1 MRRENGTILII
12 NLRAIG
18 YPDGRQTF
26 LAEAGNLVLGT
37 SEELHQIFRRP
48 EWSDGGMVGSAVVVI
63 CLRLLSTQGRESGLP
78 AREGVASR
86 QKIRSRRSIA
96 VDGGIKIDTLIHVAS
111 PDQNIHRGNDFSEFL
126 TDEGIRAEVEILA
139 LKRTLALQL
148 QQILE
153 QEHITKTELAT
164 RMKTSRASLD
174 RILDPANPSLT
185 VASLGKAAAA
195 LGRKVELRFVPA

>member
-1 MRRENGTILII
+1 M
-12 NLRAIG
+12 
-18 YPDGRQTF
+18 
-26 LAEAGNLVLGT
+26 
-37 SEELHQIFRRP
+37 
-48 EWSDGGMVGSAVVVI
+48 
-63 CLRLLSTQGRESGLP
+63 
-78 AREGVASR
+78 
-86 QKIRSRRSIA
+86 
-96 VDGGIKIDTLIHVAS
+96 AS